1 MNMYPTGAVYSILA
15 LVDHPSHHCWDVLVM
30 GRKTGISVGMV
41 PPSEKLTHLTRVY
54 RLMLPIG
61 NSSQTSCKTAINSL
75 YMYN

>member
-1 MNMYPTGAVYSILA
+1 M
-15 LVDHPSHHCWDVLVM
+15 
-30 GRKTGISVGMV
+30 GMV
-41 PPSEKLTHLTRVY
+41 PPSEKLTHLTRVH